1 MRQTFLDDYRKS
13 NRESTSTCYKTSG
26 QHLAGP
32 LRVRVQLDMAGYWA
46 WAPSCQGHLRSQ
58 DPLRPPWFAHLVLCS
73 RRVSTQLFFFTFG
86 SPSPPKTQSGLPAC
100 TPIAHLLPDPS
111 CILLVARGA
120 QQLTAR
126 QPFRTYIG
134 EPSQTFGAKARPTH
148 PQASKQRPRTRAPS
162 DQHNPSRM
170 EALLETRPFQI
181 YFVTLSGYTC
191 FA

>member
-1 MRQTFLDDYRKS
+1 MGARMSRTLAKS
-13 NRESTSTCYKTSG
+13 GLPSTAMLCT
-26 QHLAGP
+26 P
-32 LRVRVQLDMAGYWA
+32 RPVQQA
-46 WAPSCQGHLRSQ
+46 CE
-58 DPLRPPWFAHLVLCS
+58 
-73 RRVSTQLFFFTFG
+73 TQLFFFTFG

-181 YFVTLSGYTC
+181 YFVTLSGYTG
-191 FA
+191 FAQDLPNQSFLSRRLFTRMMTFTGDMSSLLGGPSPKGQQ